1 MRRRH
6 ICAVLAATGSALP
19 FNVHAQQ
26 AATSEKERS
35 KPKLAIV
42 ATMEIAPGRMDE
54 FLPLVLA
61 HRARCLRDEPGTL
74 GFECLRVRG
83 NPNGLM
89 LYELMSM
96 TRHLTSIRMARR
108 SSVFSRSR
116 REWSSASLTSS
127 CARQSM
133 VQAKLYHY
141 PCSPSIQ
148 DTTG

>member
-19 FNVHAQQ
+19 FNVHAQ
-26 AATSEKERS
+26 AAMGEKERA

-74 GFECLRVRG
+74 GFECLRLRG

-89 LYELMSM
+89 LYELYVDDAAFDAHSNGA
-96 TRHLTSIRMARR
+96 SIKRIQQ
-108 SSVFSRSR
+108 
-116 REWSSASLTSS
+116 ESAG
-127 CARQSM
+127 M
-133 VQAKLYHY
+133 VL
-141 PCSPSIQ
+141 SIS
-148 DTTG
+148 DVMCTPVDIS